1 MIIEYK
7 RRLLFVENIKPRG
20 LNLRNYQGE
29 LAENAIQ
36 GKNTIV
42 CSGTGTGKTRVA
54 FAIIDDH
61 IKKHPEGMRSQLHV
75 PYLLYTLNSS
85 TL

>member
-1 MIIEYK
+1 MK
-7 RRLLFVENIKPRG
+7 HRG
-20 LNLRNYQGE
+20 LQLRNYQEE
-29 LAENAIQ
+29 LAANAMK

-61 IKKHPEGMRSQLHV
+61 IKKYPEGMGSQLLVHV
-75 PYLLYTLNSS
+75 L
-85 TL
+85 

>member
-1 MIIEYK
+1 MQKLYSYFSNK
-7 RRLLFVENIKPRG
+7 RGLLYILISENVKPRG
-20 LNLRNYQGE
+20 LKLRNYQQE

-61 IKKHPEGMRSQLHV
+61 IQKHPKGKGSQL
-75 PYLLYTLNSS
+75 PF
-85 TL
+85 